1 MINYY
6 KFIFDIIIIII
17 FFRLYNDNGN
27 IFVNYFKHKKKYIR
41 PFLYKSFHNIK
52 NIVKNNL
59 YCIYLSN
66 DDNKENDDINT
77 TDSDTSSE
85 ISSNINTSCEKDTF
99 DLDLNNFN
107 IKVNKID
114 SHISNSNQNYSNEIN
129 ADKAILNKLYN
140 DTIYSKNIN
149 TQALTT
155 PNIYSENINS
165 SKAIIEDIYN
175 NHIYSKNVNSD
186 NLEINNGIIKNL
198 KNEIF
203 ESKEGIVEDLKTK
216 FLSSDKAHMEILE
229 TNKLNTNS
237 LDAILMNS
245 KELISQN
252 IKSQDICS
260 STGTYKKIIADDI
273 ECKDMTIVS
282 DRRKKNS
289 IIYNPVNSDAL
300 DNINMVSFKYNDN
313 NQHHIGF
320 IAQDIEKYYPE
331 LIKKDTKGYLSVKY
345 LEMIPILL
353 DYNQKM
359 KKSISQLEEK
369 MKDKI

>member
-17 FFRLYNDNGN
+17 SFRLYNDNGN
-27 IFVNYFKHKKKYIR
+27 IFVNYFKNKKKYIR

-52 NIVKNNL
+52 NIIKNNL
-59 YCIYLSN
+59 YCIHLSN
-66 DDNKENDDINT
+66 DDNKDNDDIST
-77 TDSDTSSE
+77 TDSNTSSE
-85 ISSNINTSCEKDTF
+85 TCSNKDLF

-107 IKVNKID
+107 IKVNNIN
-114 SHISNSNQNYSNEIN
+114 SNISNSNQNYSNEIN
-129 ADKAILNKLYN
+129 ADKAVLNKLYN

-149 TQALTT
+149 TQILTT

-165 SKAIIEDIYN
+165 AKAVIEDIYN

-186 NLEINNGIIKNL
+186 NLEINHGLIKNL
-198 KNEIF
+198 KNNLF

-331 LIKKDTKGYLSVKY
+331 LIKKDTKGFLSVKY

-369 MKDKI
+369 MKDKL